1 MVMFPEKTRRTLEKT
16 VKSMKIKE
24 NVYGV
29 GLFGSWSRG
38 DATTAS
44 DVDLLILD
52 RANDR
57 QEYVERIEMNG
68 LLIDL
73 DHVPKNFMEGPI
85 PPEIDQKLYEMQI
98 LYDRDWSLAN
108 MKLLMTRAY
117 RSPERVDIRTEDHII
132 DSDIYLSRSTSA
144 LARDDFRSAMLF
156 ATVALENIL
165 KVLVEIAV
173 EPFSNSQF
181 LERLEKS
188 TTKLRMHDLFVDYL
202 EISRLNTVD
211 DAGAR
216 EKLKLFKTVWDEMNA
231 VTSQNLQT
239 LESAHFNVKT
249 RLHYYLNPAF
259 LQGAIMR
266 TSLLLD
272 SEKESEASHYL
283 HSIFLEIVENYA
295 WLKSLI
301 DDVKVDYTT
310 LIRYLESLEE
320 TNPRN
325 YKHIVEFLNLEGTD
339 KSKATIAIEKTRRIT
354 LKIRKEKK
362 ALIKNHLSKC

>member
-1 MVMFPEKTRRTLEKT
+1 MVMFPEKIRRVLEKT
-16 VKSMKIKE
+16 VKSMKMKE
-24 NVYGV
+24 DVYGV

-38 DATTAS
+38 EATPAS

-52 RANDR
+52 KENIKH
-57 QEYVERIEMNG
+57 EYVERIETDG

-73 DHVPKNFMEGPI
+73 DHVRKNLMHGLI

-108 MKLLMTRAY
+108 VKLLMARAY

-144 LARDDFRSAMLF
+144 FARDDFRSASLF
-156 ATVALENIL
+156 ATVALESIL
-165 KVLVEIAV
+165 KVLVEIAL

-188 TTKLRMHDLFVDYL
+188 TAKLGMHDLFVDFL
-202 EISRLNTVD
+202 EISRLNSVD
-211 DAGAR
+211 NAGAR
-216 EKLKLFKTVWDEMNA
+216 ERLKLFKTVWDEINA
-231 VTSQNLQT
+231 VKSQNLKT

-249 RLHYYLNPAF
+249 KLQYYLNPVF

-266 TSLLLD
+266 TGLLLD
-272 SEKESEASHYL
+272 SEKSAEASHYL
-283 HSIFLEIVENYA
+283 NNIFLEIVENYA

-301 DDVKVDYTT
+301 DDVRIDYTT
-310 LIRYLESLEE
+310 LMQSIQSLEE
-320 TNPRN
+320 KNPRN
-325 YKHIVEFLNLEGTD
+325 YEHIVKLLNLDEID
-339 KSKATIAIEKTRRIT
+339 KSEAFNSIEKTRKLI
-354 LKIRKEKK
+354 LKIRRQRKD
-362 ALIKNHLSKC
+362 LIKNHLTKS